1 MSGTLLTQDANGRFV
16 QVSCVETADGGLAVS
31 TTTEAANAF
40 IPVNQPNGVPVKIA
54 AVENAGRL
62 TLRTG

>member
-31 TTTEAANAF
+31 TTTGTASTF
-40 IPVNQPNGVPVKIA
+40 IPINQPNGVVAKIA
-54 AVENAGRL
+54 AVENAGKL